1 MQLKTDK
8 NSPHTPRKNS
18 TWKENTQ
25 ILFKIH
31 DWQHDV
37 EEINQSNICRKWFI
51 EKDQWKKWDKPTA
64 LVQAFGSDVCRPFW
78 LLRWSSILSL
88 EKAFFSLFLS
98 LSLSV
103 AIVLESLA
111 AGPCSPASSRS
122 SSPNHSPTTA
132 ATFEKRLTSRE
143 YCCCYCC
150 FVHESHSQPRTCTT
164 LNIHRI
170 LGNAL
175 C

>member
-88 EKAFFSLFLS
+88 EKAFFSLSFSLPLCLS
-98 LSLSV
+98 QL
-103 AIVLESLA
+103 
-111 AGPCSPASSRS
+111 CSSRS
-122 SSPNHSPTTA
+122 RLVRARPRRHEAAPQTILQPPRPHSKNDLLPVNIVVVIVVLSTNLI
-132 ATFEKRLTSRE
+132 R
-143 YCCCYCC
+143 
-150 FVHESHSQPRTCTT
+150 SHARAPP
-164 LNIHRI
+164 
-170 LGNAL
+170 
-175 C
+175 